1 MRIEGTNRGRAGLA
15 IALAA
20 LAVTGVFLTTW
31 YIVGEGD
38 CSVEGGYILNL
49 SDDSVTVRCLS
60 PDVTLQL
67 DGFEGRVEF
76 TNCFPDAQV
85 EGSDGEITRNG
96 TRILLSVSDDS
107 EDLRLTVPEKA
118 SFKFAV
124 LGDSQGKNDILAQIL
139 DSLDGC
145 DFVIHCGDLTPSG
158 ADSEFEAV
166 EETLNASGVPVF
178 TTPGNHDAR
187 LGDLGAYV
195 SRFGPADY
203 AFTYSGVGFAFVDSS
218 DLSVTEA
225 ELERARTGL
234 GDAATKI
241 MVMHAPSYDPFGANH
256 TLDAAS
262 CDRVQAFALDNGL
275 AGVYSGHIHAF
286 HILEVEGTEF
296 LISGGA
302 GATLVDGVHH
312 HVVVTAGGPDLTYER
327 IDLVNEWEQS
337 AYVTVKGR
345 GGEIV
350 NLTLSQLMGMD
361 VLTAHASYENL
372 YGNIGGQ
379 GTYSGPSVAS
389 LVDLV
394 GGMMEGDFL
403 RVVASDGYSEQFGFL
418 NVYPG
423 DDWLVLQGTMIVAT
437 EFEGVAVPDW
447 EDGPRLAFLAPDGL
461 YSNSDCEATSYEDQ
475 GYFLY
480 PSAGARWVRWVA
492 SIVVE
497 AGT

>member
-1 MRIEGTNRGRAGLA
+1 MTGRWLRRR
-15 IALAA
+15 LAA

-85 EGSDGEITRNG
+85 EGFDGDIARNG
-96 TRILLSVSDDS
+96 TRMSLSVSDDS

-166 EETLNASGVPVF
+166 EETLNSSGVPVF

-203 AFTYSGVGFAFVDSS
+203 GFTMENYGHGGRTSPEGEGMGVFTIYDWGN
-218 DLSVTEA
+218 
-225 ELERARTGL
+225 G
-234 GDAATKI
+234 AA
-241 MVMHAPSYDPFGANH
+241 A
-256 TLDAAS
+256 
-262 CDRVQAFALDNGL
+262 
-275 AGVYSGHIHAF
+275 
-286 HILEVEGTEF
+286 
-296 LISGGA
+296 
-302 GATLVDGVHH
+302 
-312 HVVVTAGGPDLTYER
+312 
-327 IDLVNEWEQS
+327 
-337 AYVTVKGR
+337 
-345 GGEIV
+345 
-350 NLTLSQLMGMD
+350 
-361 VLTAHASYENL
+361 
-372 YGNIGGQ
+372 
-379 GTYSGPSVAS
+379 
-389 LVDLV
+389 
-394 GGMMEGDFL
+394 
-403 RVVASDGYSEQFGFL
+403 
-418 NVYPG
+418 
-423 DDWLVLQGTMIVAT
+423 
-437 EFEGVAVPDW
+437 
-447 EDGPRLAFLAPDGL
+447 
-461 YSNSDCEATSYEDQ
+461 EATMRIRDHY
-475 GYFLY
+475 
-480 PSAGARWVRWVA
+480 GALANLIR
-492 SIVVE
+492 
-497 AGT
+497 